1 MREYRPQTA
10 SPWSFFPPVAL
21 AVLVGGLAAGL
32 LLRSIDAALRSD
44 DPVVAVDAVDAVVP
58 VAIVPPADP
67 DTRAPAPPDAPPERA
82 RAAPMQADGAGGLP
96 APAESAG
103 VGTPVVAAAI
113 APAFEPA
120 APVPELPGALAARR
134 EGASEACINGTV
146 ARRDPHGWQQRLEN
160 DAPVACIE
168 RAVAP

>member
-1 MREYRPQTA
+1 MREYSRGAP
-10 SPWSFFPPVAL
+10 SPWSFFLPIAL

-32 LLRSIDAALRSD
+32 LLRGIDTALRSD
-44 DPVVAVDAVDAVVP
+44 DPVVAVDAVVP
-58 VAIVPPADP
+58 VVSVPAADP
-67 DTRAPAPPDAPPERA
+67 VTRAPAPPDAPPERT
-82 RAAPMQADGAGGLP
+82 RVAPMQADGAGGLA

-103 VGTPVVAAAI
+103 VGSPVAAAAI

-120 APVPELPGALAARR
+120 APVPTLPGAIAARR